1 MSDNSLTN
9 IYFERRIYSA
19 MSIALDLFL
28 ISTLGL
34 FGSFG
39 HCAGMCGPLSVSFA
53 LSQQSQQKQSN
64 QLGSFGFHLL
74 LNLGRIISYGLVGI
88 VLGSLGSLFFTTW
101 LRQGMAIATG
111 LILIWLGLSRILAQN
126 SLQIPI
132 LFSAQANLHQ
142 ILNRGMN
149 QVATTKTWLTPLI
162 LGLFWGLIPCGFLYI
177 AQIKAVET
185 GSIWQGFLT
194 MLAFGLGTVPVMV
207 GLGVYAAKFSADRK
221 HQLYQ
226 LGGWITLIIGILTL
240 LRTQAMIDYTGHG
253 ALILLVLALVAKPVS
268 RWWSG
273 LLTFRRLIGVGA
285 YILAIAHALH
295 MLDHSLNW
303 NLRVVSFM
311 LPHHQRGL
319 LLGVLALILMTP
331 AALTSSDRWQQILG
345 SSWRK
350 IHLLS
355 VPALILVAIHTIF
368 LGSHYLGE
376 LNFTWHNQARAIAI
390 GLVTCGVIALRW
402 LVSAPKQK
410 SSTYR

>member
-9 IYFERRIYSA
+9 IYFERRSYSS
-19 MSIALDLFL
+19 MSIAVDLFL

-53 LSQQSQQKQSN
+53 LSQQSHEQKAN
-64 QLGSFGFHLL
+64 QINSFGFHLL

-88 VLGSLGSLFFTTW
+88 FLGSLGSLFFTNW
-101 LRQGMAIATG
+101 LRQGMGVATG
-111 LILIWLGLSRILAQN
+111 LLLVWLGLSRILSQK
-126 SLQIPI
+126 SRQIPI
-132 LFSAQANLHQ
+132 IFSFQANLHQ
-142 ILNRGMN
+142 TLSLAMN
-149 QVATTKTWLTPLI
+149 KVATTKNWLTPLI
-162 LGLFWGLIPCGFLYI
+162 LGLFWGLIPCGFLYV

-185 GSIWQGFLT
+185 GSLWQAFLT

-207 GLGVYAAKFSADRK
+207 SLGVYAARFSADRQN
-221 HQLYQ
+221 QLYQ
-226 LGGWITLIIGILTL
+226 LGGWITLIIGVLTL
-240 LRTQAMIDYTGHG
+240 LRTQAMIDYTGHS
-253 ALILLVLALVAKPVS
+253 ALILLILALVAKPVS
-268 RWWSG
+268 LWWTG

-285 YILAIAHALH
+285 YILAIAHTFH

-303 NLRVVSFM
+303 NVQGISFM

-319 LLGVLALILMTP
+319 LLGIVALILMTP

-350 IHLLS
+350 IHLLT

-376 LNFTWHNQARAIAI
+376 LDFTWHNQARAITIA
-390 GLVTCGVIALRW
+390 LVTCGVVVFRW
-402 LVSAPKQK
+402 LVNAPAKN
-410 SSTYR
+410 TRIN

>member
-1 MSDNSLTN
+1 MSAAL
-9 IYFERRIYSA
+9 
-19 MSIALDLFL
+19 MSTALDLFL

-53 LSQQSQQKQSN
+53 LSQQSKQQPN
-64 QLGSFGFHLL
+64 QLSSFGFHFL
-74 LNLGRIISYGLVGI
+74 LNLGRIVSYGLVGI

-111 LILIWLGLSRILAQN
+111 LLLIWLGLSRILAQK

-132 LFSAQANLHQ
+132 LVSFQVKLHQ
-142 ILNRGMN
+142 LVGRAMN
-149 QVATTKTWLTPLI
+149 KVADTKTWLTPLI
-162 LGLFWGLIPCGFLYI
+162 LGFFWGLIPCGFLYI

-185 GSIWQGFLT
+185 GNIWQAFLT
-194 MLAFGLGTVPVMV
+194 MLAFGLGTTPVMII
-207 GLGVYAAKFSADRK
+207 LGISAARFSADRQT
-221 HQLYQ
+221 QLYQ

-240 LRTQAMIDYTGHG
+240 LRTQAMIDHTGHG
-253 ALILLVLALVAKPVS
+253 ALILLILALIAKPVS
-268 RWWSG
+268 RWWAG
-273 LLTFRRLIGVGA
+273 LLKFRRLIGVGA
-285 YILAIAHALH
+285 YILAVAHTFH
-295 MLDHSLNW
+295 MMDHSLNW
-303 NLRVVSFM
+303 NLQVVSFM

-319 LLGVLALILMTP
+319 LLGIVALILMTP

-350 IHLLS
+350 VHLLT

-376 LNFTWHNQARAIAI
+376 LDFTWHNQARAIAI
-390 GLVTCGVIALRW
+390 ALVTCSVLFLRW
-402 LVSAPKQK
+402 LVKPLANK
-410 SSTYR
+410 SLP